1 MKGMQA
7 AGTRITVPAVEL
19 YELVLDGE
27 DEKVVAADEPLSVGD
42 AVALDEEIWLVL
54 RESEQSALRGRAR
67 FECRRAL
74 VLRRRAE
81 ELIAQANDLQ
91 LKIAKASEAREE

>member
-1 MKGMQA
+1 M
-7 AGTRITVPAVEL
+7 EL
-19 YELVLDGE
+19 YELVLNGE

-42 AVALDEEIWLVL
+42 AVALDDEIWLVL

-74 VLRRRAE
+74 VLRRRAQ
-81 ELIAQANDLQ
+81 ELIDHASELQ
-91 LKIAKASEAREE
+91 LKITEAREN